1 MPQMSLPPED
11 QVCEQPVE
19 NQTSAPAPAPKAQT
33 KDTYTRIDSTARA
46 GINEQGDVEAR
57 AAALYGR
64 DSKTGIEMDVFSA
77 YAQTGGQTGV
87 GVRMAKVGVS
97 SDNGANSASMD
108 VFSATVNGGT
118 RNRDGSRG
126 VNAEV
131 AATAIAAE
139 GTVGYSGNSL
149 TGGVSIGVGANVGAG
164 IRDQDGDG
172 SSELCVNASVKLL
185 VGVQLGFCVENP
197 F

>member
-1 MPQMSLPPED
+1 MSLPPED
-11 QVCEQPVE
+11 QVCEAAPE
-19 NQTSAPAPAPKAQT
+19 APRTTAAPAPTPRPAA
-33 KDTYTRIDSTARA
+33 KDTFTRIAPEARA
-46 GINEQGDVEAR
+46 GINKEGDVEAK
-57 AAALYGR
+57 AAALSGR
-64 DSKTGIEMDVFSA
+64 DAKTGLEMDVFSA
-77 YAQTGGQTGV
+77 YAKTGGQTGV

-97 SDNGANSASMD
+97 SDNGANNASMD

-126 VNAEV
+126 VNADIS
-131 AATAIAAE
+131 ATAIAAE
-139 GTVGYSGNSL
+139 GTVGYSGNSV
-149 TGGVSIGVGANVGAG
+149 TGGVSVGVGANVGVG

-185 VGVQLGFCVENP
+185 LGVQVGFCVENP